1 MGWESGGYL
10 RGDEEID
17 LLNVCPNASRV
28 HFRLPGLMPKIS
40 VERWTVPPEQWVEEH
55 TAPDGS
61 LPAELPLVEEP
72 LKPVLDTLVF
82 VPDQGVFYEVFR
94 AVCGLS
100 SLESL
105 EIARVKVT
113 V

>member
-1 MGWESGGYL
+1 M
-10 RGDEEID
+10 
-17 LLNVCPNASRV
+17 
-28 HFRLPGLMPKIS
+28 
-40 VERWTVPPEQWVEEH
+40 PPEQWVEEH